1 MRGWWAGSALHVYQ
15 TSLPAQTLAASVTFE
30 AASEQQGLQPQFTL
44 GEDNGLRGYPARE
57 FSGSRRFKI
66 NLEDR
71 IDTGLEVWTLRFG
84 VVVFYDIGWAYDAGQ
99 SLALANGFSAAGVGL
114 RFGSSNLL
122 GPTVVRIDVAWPLRN
137 RPGVE
142 DYGMSVSLGVN
153 QVFGFFGARSDL
165 RSDFSF

>member
-1 MRGWWAGSALHVYQ
+1 
-15 TSLPAQTLAASVTFE
+15 
-30 AASEQQGLQPQFTL
+30 
-44 GEDNGLRGYPARE
+44 
-57 FSGSRRFKI
+57 
-66 NLEDR
+66 
-71 IDTGLEVWTLRFG
+71 
-84 VVVFYDIGWAYDAGQ
+84 VVFYDIGWAYDAGQ